1 MVHRTVP
8 GICGEVLLSGLES
21 QEKEVFPRKK
31 EKIPLLEPISKR
43 PIQNQQ
49 IIGKMMNY
57 SQNFRKQSKFLLVL
71 LLQTTFST
79 FKRRNDKTASPCR
92 RQGRQKRSQRHTN
105 KTAAFNQLPAADQEA
120 ESLQKILQATAV
132 GPGSYKKGVSAHRS
146 MTKRIICND
155 EMAN

>member
-1 MVHRTVP
+1 M
-8 GICGEVLLSGLES
+8 I
-21 QEKEVFPRKK
+21 
-31 EKIPLLEPISKR
+31 
-43 PIQNQQ
+43 
-49 IIGKMMNY
+49 NY

-92 RQGRQKRSQRHTN
+92 RQGRQKRSQRHTK

-132 GPGSYKKGVSAHRS
+132 GPGSYKKGASAHRS
-146 MTKRIICND
+146 MPKRIIRND
-155 EMAN
+155 EMENYGNRINNAKCNHDQCKNQNGVKIKKHYQQILICC